1 MEDGSSNQA
10 LEDDILRASMFLT
23 LSKAF
28 QRTAY
33 HLNSQFSEPVI
44 EDQSKIFAFGV
55 SMVVLRV
62 FAVELAIKALIAHV
76 VREKPEPT
84 HTLMRLFNKLPG
96 HVRNSANSRFQRMR
110 RTKAS
115 YQGQTDRL
123 ADVLLSYENA
133 FMEWRYLDN
142 VQRGLHSNPNV
153 LNSVLEAL
161 WEEYESHARA

>member
-1 MEDGSSNQA
+1 MEDRSSNQA

-33 HLNSQFSEPVI
+33 HLDSQFSEPVI

-76 VREKPEPT
+76 VREKPETT
-84 HTLMRLFNKLPG
+84 HRLMQLFNKLLVLQRRFKERCAGMREGRCQFSWSLGRRFSRTSSHPG
-96 HVRNSANSRFQRMR
+96 SAVN
-110 RTKAS
+110 
-115 YQGQTDRL
+115 
-123 ADVLLSYENA
+123 
-133 FMEWRYLDN
+133 
-142 VQRGLHSNPNV
+142 
-153 LNSVLEAL
+153 
-161 WEEYESHARA
+161 